1 MRMKLILLSLTLVIN
16 CATVGGEPPDAGPS
30 SFATV
35 QDHQLHTNV
44 WPNVDLMIDEELAYL
59 GSESFRLYDVSDAE
73 IHVFADFGD
82 DRIVD
87 RLLWIQLEQVLR
99 SSDHVYD
106 YSRLPDEVE
115 IAGLTFAS
123 DSRYGEGY
131 SLDHADPEGDVAE
144 VIRMV
149 EQHGLGM
156 PEEMMRMRI
165 VTVDPSGKDELL
177 AIYLENLGEQGVT
190 VEDLDSGEIEW
201 EDLALKLRRRLLRVV
216 RSE

>member
-1 MRMKLILLSLTLVIN
+1 MKLILLSLTLVITF
-16 CATVGGEPPDAGPS
+16 ATVGGEPPDAGPS

-131 SLDHADPEGDVAE
+131 SLDRVDPEGDVAE

-149 EQHGLGM
+149 EQHGLEM

-165 VTVDPSGKDELL
+165 VTVDPSGREELL
-177 AIYLENLGEQGVT
+177 AIYLENLGEHEVT
-190 VEDLDSGEIEW
+190 VEDVGSGDVEW
-201 EDLALKLRRRLLRVV
+201 EDLALKLRRRLLSVV
-216 RSE
+216 WSE